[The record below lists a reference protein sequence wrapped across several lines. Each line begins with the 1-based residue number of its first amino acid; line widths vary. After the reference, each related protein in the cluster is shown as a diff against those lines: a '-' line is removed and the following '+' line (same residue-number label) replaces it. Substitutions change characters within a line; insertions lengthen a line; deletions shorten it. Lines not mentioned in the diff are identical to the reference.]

1 MAAYT
6 VVNLKDVEDMAPRFG
21 YAPHLQSRFARGAL
35 GLERS
40 GLSHFTIAPG
50 YRVPF
55 GHRHSVQ
62 EEIYVVAVGSAL
74 IKLDDEVVELRQWDA
89 VRVPPDIARALQGGP
104 EGAEVIAFGAPTT
117 AEPDA
122 EMVEGFWDEG

>member
-1 MAAYT
+1 MAGYT
-6 VVNLKDVEDMAPRFG
+6 IVNLKDVEDLAPGFG
-21 YAPHLQSRFARGAL
+21 LAPHLQSRFARGAL
-35 GLERS
+35 DLERS

-50 YRVPF
+50 FRVPF

-104 EGAEVIAFGAPTT
+104 DGAEVIAFGAPSA
-117 AEPDA
+117 AESDA
-122 EMVEGFWDEG
+122 EMLQDFWDEG

>member
-40 GLSHFTIAPG
+40 GLTHFTIAPG
-50 YRVPF
+50 YRIPF

-62 EEIYVVAVGSAL
+62 EEIYVVAGGSAR
-74 IKLDDEVVELRQWDA
+74 IKLDDVVVELRRWDA
-89 VRVPPDIARALQGGP
+89 IRVPAETARALEGGP
-104 EGAEVIAFGAPTT
+104 DGAEVIAFGAPST

>member
-40 GLSHFTIAPG
+40 GLTHFTIAPG
-50 YRVPF
+50 YRIPF

-62 EEIYVVAVGSAL
+62 EEIYVVAGGSAR
-74 IKLDDEVVELRQWDA
+74 IKLDDEVVELRRWDA
-89 VRVPPDIARALQGGP
+89 IRVPAETARALEGGP
-104 EGAEVIAFGAPTT
+104 DGAEVIAFGAPST